1 MNMPLI
7 ITKFGN
13 YLRHAFVSRLAFAFW
28 RIFRGNHMQ
37 LVFFYQHKRMYNQL
51 CKGGNVNCTA
61 SAIGIES
68 RLAESSDDY

>member
-1 MNMPLI
+1 MMNMPLI

-37 LVFFYQHKRMYNQL
+37 LVFFFINI
-51 CKGGNVNCTA
+51 NVCIINYVKA
-61 SAIGIES
+61 AM
-68 RLAESSDDY
+68 